1 MTTSKRK
8 AAADNAETVGDF
20 AIRKS
25 VFHCDE
31 DGKPGSQIIDVRF
44 NTGTLLFS
52 AMLPAHVANYGGTT
66 IDPEI
71 MGDTATGVIETY
83 EIRCDEYSRWRLAI
97 DAPTQLLVNIAY
109 KGSDLA
115 PISVWR
121 HMKVC
126 GIGLIPVKVLP
137 NGQMIEARDDG
148 SLGNPVGNKGG
159 SMPVLIADTPEHR
172 AKVTS
177 LAASIQRAAD
187 ILVGLNTAANP
198 AEYLMSIRSDW
209 KPNEP
214 VQGELPLV
222 VADPDDDDL

>member
-44 NTGTLLFS
+44 NTGMLLFS
-52 AMLPAHVANYGGTT
+52 AMLPAHVANYNGMT

-71 MGDTATGVIETY
+71 MGDTAQGVIETY
-83 EIRCDEYSRWRLAI
+83 ETLCDEYSRWRLAI
-97 DAPTQLLVNIAY
+97 DPPTQLWIGTYSMAGEFA
-109 KGSDLA
+109 KSTFGFTHA
-115 PISVWR
+115 
-121 HMKVC
+121 C
-126 GIGLIPVKVLP
+126 GIGATPVKALP

-159 SMPVLIADTPEHR
+159 SMPVLIADKPEHR
-172 AKVTS
+172 AKVAS
-177 LAASIQRAAD
+177 LAASIQQAAD
-187 ILVGLNTAANP
+187 ILAGLNTAVDP

-209 KPNEP
+209 EPNEP

>member
-8 AAADNAETVGDF
+8 AAAGNAEDVGDF
-20 AIRKS
+20 TIRKS

-52 AMLPAHVANYGGTT
+52 AMLPAHVANYNGMT

-71 MGDTATGVIETY
+71 MGDTAQGVIETY
-83 EIRCDEYSRWRLAI
+83 ETLCDEYSRWRLAI
-97 DAPTQLLVNIAY
+97 DAPTQLWIGTYSTADEFT
-109 KGSDLA
+109 KSTFGFTHA
-115 PISVWR
+115 
-121 HMKVC
+121 C
-126 GIGLIPVKVLP
+126 GIGATPVKALP

-172 AKVTS
+172 AKVAS
-177 LAASIQRAAD
+177 LAASIQQAAD
-187 ILVGLNTAANP
+187 ILAGLRTAANP

-222 VADPDDDDL
+222 VAEPDDDDL

>member
-52 AMLPAHVANYGGTT
+52 AMLPAHVANYNGMT

-71 MGDTATGVIETY
+71 MGDTAQGVIETY
-83 EIRCDEYSRWRLAI
+83 ETLCDEYSRWRLAI
-97 DAPTQLLVNIAY
+97 DAPTQLWIGTYSMAGEFA
-109 KGSDLA
+109 KSTFGFTHA
-115 PISVWR
+115 
-121 HMKVC
+121 C
-126 GIGLIPVKVLP
+126 GIGATPVKALP

-159 SMPVLIADTPEHR
+159 SMPVLIADKPEHR
-172 AKVTS
+172 AKVAS
-177 LAASIQRAAD
+177 LAASIQQAAD
-187 ILVGLNTAANP
+187 ILAGLNTAVDP

-209 KPNEP
+209 EPNEP

>member
-1 MTTSKRK
+1 M
-8 AAADNAETVGDF
+8 AGEF
-20 AIRKS
+20 AKS
-25 VFHCDE
+25 TFGFTH
-31 DGKPGSQIIDVRF
+31 
-44 NTGTLLFS
+44 
-52 AMLPAHVANYGGTT
+52 A
-66 IDPEI
+66 
-71 MGDTATGVIETY
+71 
-83 EIRCDEYSRWRLAI
+83 
-97 DAPTQLLVNIAY
+97 
-109 KGSDLA
+109 
-115 PISVWR
+115 
-121 HMKVC
+121 C
-126 GIGLIPVKVLP
+126 GIGATPVKALP

-209 KPNEP
+209 EPNEP